1 MQITSLTAPA
11 DTDIFLYPIPTQSF
25 TELKSTPQVVVSV
38 SGMKAQCRSEASCD
52 YKAAQ
57 DQTPLVSS
65 VDKGTAGSGMP
76 QYTITGTNLDSGVPS
91 EAGIS
96 AVTVA
101 AEVCSVVSRSS
112 STIVCDLA
120 VPQPAGFAA
129 VLVYVPGKVRVNTLA
144 LSRTVLYCS
153 CAMLHSSSA
162 MVCDLAIEQPAGF
175 AAVLVHVPG

>member
-1 MQITSLTAPA
+1 MLTAPA

-57 DQTPLVSS
+57 DQTPLVLS
-65 VDKGTAGSGMP
+65 VDKGSAASGMP

-101 AEVCSVVSRSS
+101 AEVCTVVSRSN

-129 VLVYVPGKVRVNTLA
+129 VLVHVPGKVCVKTLPLSGRDTVLYKVRVNTLP
-144 LSRTVLYCS
+144 LPCRDPV
-153 CAMLHSSSA
+153 
-162 MVCDLAIEQPAGF
+162 I
-175 AAVLVHVPG
+175 